1 MTRGQTDRNHLMT
14 DSPSLSPERT
24 RPDRKREITDS
35 AAHCF
40 MERGFHATSID
51 DVARRL
57 GSTKGRIYHHYAS
70 KTDLFIDVHRVG
82 MALLFEELAPA
93 LEVTGNGAERLE
105 ALMRAHAY
113 AMLKHHTYE
122 NVVAQGVQI
131 HKFGA
136 TTPDQRDTMRE
147 LMESRDQFEA
157 HFKAAIADGVADGSL
172 RVVDVSITAKVLL
185 GGLQWS
191 IFWYRPRSR
200 ETEKTRRALAAKMVD
215 PLLDGLRPAS

>member
-1 MTRGQTDRNHLMT
+1 MT
-14 DSPSLSPERT
+14 DTPSQTADRL

-40 MERGFHATSID
+40 MERGYHATSID

-82 MALLFEELAPA
+82 MALLFDALAPA
-93 LEVTGNGAERLE
+93 LEVAGDGATRLE
-105 ALMRAHAY
+105 AMMRAHAL

-122 NVVAQGVQI
+122 NVVAQGVQN
-131 HKFGA
+131 HQFGA
-136 TTPDQRDTMRE
+136 TTPDQRDTLRT

-157 HFKAAIADGVADGSL
+157 HFKQAIADGVADGFL
-172 RVVDVSITAKVLL
+172 REVDVSVTAKVLL

-191 IFWYRPRSR
+191 IFWYRPRAE
-200 ETEKTRRALAAKMVD
+200 ETEATREALARKMVD
-215 PLLDGLRPAS
+215 PLLIGVLA